1 MRDHTRLYTDG
12 RWTEPLDSSV
22 LTLTDP
28 ADGTRSG
35 SVALG
40 GAADVDRAV
49 AAARRAFTG
58 FARTTREERAE
69 SLTRVL
75 AEFDRRAA
83 DLADAVTA
91 EMGAPVRLAHD
102 AHIPTARLQITT
114 ALDVLATTPFTD
126 PVPRGD
132 GEVRREPLG
141 VAALITPWNFPVLQ
155 MVGKTVSALAA
166 GCTVV
171 LKPAETAA
179 HTAMVFAEIM
189 DAADLPPGVFNLV
202 PGRGDVVGQ
211 ALASHPD
218 VGLVSFTGSQATA
231 TRVSVAAAATTKRV
245 HTELG
250 GKSPQLLLP
259 DADFD
264 VAVATLHTFMMA
276 MTGQICSAPS
286 RTLVPRERLDEFLGT
301 LVPALEALRVGDPRD
316 PATEMGPLASAAQW
330 RTVQR
335 YIGSGTAAGA
345 RLVTGGP
352 GRPEGLPHGHYV
364 RPTVFADVDN
374 TMQIAQE
381 EIFGPVA
388 CVIAYDTVSEAVE
401 IANDTPYGLAA
412 YVVGRDAEQ
421 VEDVVAQLRA
431 GAVLVNDAPFDWT
444 APWGGYKQSGN
455 GREFGVEGIL
465 AHLETKVVH
474 RPATAAA

>member
-1 MRDHTRLYTDG
+1 MRDHTRLYSDG
-12 RWTEPLDSSV
+12 SWAEPIDASILE
-22 LTLTDP
+22 LTDP
-28 ADGTRSG
+28 ADGSRTG
-35 SVALG
+35 SVALAG
-40 GAADVDRAV
+40 RADVDRAV
-49 AAARRAFTG
+49 AAARRAFTHFG
-58 FARTTREERAE
+58 RTAPRERAA
-69 SLTRVL
+69 LLGRVL

-83 DLADAVTA
+83 DLADAVTT
-91 EMGAPVRLAHD
+91 EMGAPVGLARD

-114 ALDVLATTPFTD
+114 ALDVLATLPFTE
-126 PVPRGD
+126 PRGD
-132 GEVRREPLG
+132 GEIRREPLG

-189 DAADLPPGVFNLV
+189 DRAEVPAGVFNLV
-202 PGRGDVVGQ
+202 PGRGAVVGE

-218 VGLVSFTGSQATA
+218 VGVVSFTGSHATA
-231 TRVSVAAAATTKRV
+231 TRVTVAAAPTTKRV

-259 DADFD
+259 DADVG
-264 VAVATLHTFMMA
+264 VAVDTIHQFMMA

-286 RTLVPRERLDEFLGT
+286 RTLVPRERVDEFLDA
-301 LVPALEALRVGDPRD
+301 LVPALEGIRVGDPRD
-316 PATEMGPLASAAQW
+316 PATGMGPLASAAQW

-335 YIGSGTAAGA
+335 YIASGVAAGA

-352 GRPEGLPHGHYV
+352 GRPEGLPDGHFV

-374 TMQIAQE
+374 TMEIARE

-388 CVIAYDTVSEAVE
+388 CVIAYDTVAEAVDL
-401 IANDTPYGLAA
+401 ANDTPYGLAA
-412 YVVGRDAEQ
+412 YVVGHDADQ
-421 VEDVVAQLRA
+421 LRDVVAALRA

-455 GREFGVEGIL
+455 GREFGVEGVL
-465 AHLETKVVH
+465 AYLETKVVH
-474 RPATAAA
+474 RPAATAAP